1 MAGVSSTFAPLSL
14 ECALE
19 AQRLLQEHRQAAH
32 AGSSGRDT
40 CYHQL
45 QATRASLQGKCP
57 VHGSALASAVVSGDA
72 APMHG
77 IIKSM
82 KPRMLRQAPTL
93 LGPDGHLSTNPVE
106 HQEQLMDTKS
116 INDPSLSKGVFKRIN
131 FGDLFSDEGRMLNHP
146 LLLGNHRRVRSQQGV
161 QL

>member
-19 AQRLLQEHRQAAH
+19 AQRRLQEHRQAAH

-57 VHGSALASAVVSGDA
+57 VHGSALASAVWTQPPRALEYHQGCHSHAETA
-72 APMHG
+72 AFLPCSFLLVVVQQKHQPQRFG
-77 IIKSM
+77 GAQV
-82 KPRMLRQAPTL
+82 PPTTT
-93 LGPDGHLSTNPVE
+93 PT
-106 HQEQLMDTKS
+106 QQQQ
-116 INDPSLSKGVFKRIN
+116 KGAAAYFPKRKVIT
-131 FGDLFSDEGRMLNHP
+131 R
-146 LLLGNHRRVRSQQGV
+146 
-161 QL
+161 